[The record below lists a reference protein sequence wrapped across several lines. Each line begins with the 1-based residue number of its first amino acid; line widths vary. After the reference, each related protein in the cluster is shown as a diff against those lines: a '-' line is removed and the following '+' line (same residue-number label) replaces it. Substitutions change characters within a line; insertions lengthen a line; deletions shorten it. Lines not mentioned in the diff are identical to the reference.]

1 MKKLNAVLVAAA
13 LMGGAGLFAETFQ
26 FDKPDDWKI
35 INGKITMVG
44 ENKNI
49 MEIKGSTMLT
59 STREFTVDPTKVY
72 ELEAQA
78 KLVSTVSAPCYL
90 GFAVYDKEGRQ
101 MGAYTVNAGIGTES
115 TLAREVKPGDKT
127 ILVKATPKWAKRNY
141 QVVVW
146 GAKKDLSDLP
156 NFNFIGYVTA
166 MQTAGEN
173 VEVTLKAPA
182 KAAVPAGSSVR
193 IHSEGGYMYTG
204 GYCMP
209 KNEDFTKIKGKAK
222 GRAKVGM
229 YGSAWAPG
237 AVKARVI
244 MLVNWGKYKET
255 TQVKDVKL
263 EIK

>member
-1 MKKLNAVLVAAA
+1 MKRLNAVLLAAA
-13 LMGGAGLFAETFQ
+13 LMGGAGLFAESFVL
-26 FDKPDDWKI
+26 DKPEDWKVT
-35 INGKITMVG
+35 NGKITVVG

-49 MEIKGSTMLT
+49 LEIKGSAMLT
-59 STREFTVDPTKVY
+59 STREFPVDPTKVY

-78 KLVSTVSAPCYL
+78 KLVSAASAPCYL
-90 GFAVYDKEGRQ
+90 GFCVYDKEGRA

-115 TLAREVKPGDKT
+115 TLAREVKVGDKT
-127 ILVKATPKWAKRNY
+127 ILVKATPKWTKRNF

-166 MQTAGEN
+166 MQPAGEN

-182 KAAVPAGSSVR
+182 KAAVPAGTSVR

-209 KNEDFTKIKGKAK
+209 KTDDFTKLKGKAK
-222 GRAKVGM
+222 GRAKAGM

-237 AVKARVI
+237 AAKARVI

-255 TQVKDVKL
+255 TQIKDVKL

>member
-1 MKKLNAVLVAAA
+1 
-13 LMGGAGLFAETFQ
+13 
-26 FDKPDDWKI
+26 
-35 INGKITMVG
+35 
-44 ENKNI
+44 
-49 MEIKGSTMLT
+49 
-59 STREFTVDPTKVY
+59 
-72 ELEAQA
+72 
-78 KLVSTVSAPCYL
+78 
-90 GFAVYDKEGRQ
+90 

-146 GAKKDLSDLP
+146 GAQKDLSDLP

-166 MQTAGEN
+166 MQNVGEN

-182 KAAVPAGSSVR
+182 KAAVPAGTSVR

-209 KNEDFTKIKGKAK
+209 KTDDFTRLKGKAK

-229 YGSAWAPG
+229 YGGAWAPG

-255 TQVKDVKL
+255 TQIKDVKL